1 MEEATTR
8 SNFVWEAVEQD
19 LKDGR
24 YTQVHTRFP
33 PEPNGYM
40 HIGHCKALITDF
52 LTAEKFGGKCN
63 LRFDDTN
70 PAKEDTEFVEA
81 IKNDIHWLGFD
92 WTGGL
97 YYASDYYDKCYEIAE
112 DWIRRGLA
120 YVDELNK
127 EQMREYRGTLTKPGK
142 NSPWRDRPA
151 EESLDLFRRMRAGE
165 FAEGQYT
172 LRAKID
178 MASPNI
184 VMRDPTM
191 YRILYK
197 EHWRTGKKWCIY
209 PMYDFAHP
217 IGDALEGI
225 SHSLCSL
232 EYEIHRPLYD
242 WVVEHSQSMLPA
254 RPRQIEFARLNMT
267 RTVMS
272 KRKLRALVMGGYV
285 KGWDDPRMPT
295 LSGLRRRGCTAA
307 AIRDFVSRIGL
318 SKADSTVDTALLDA
332 CIRDDLGEKA
342 ARVMAVLHPL
352 KVVLTNWDAD
362 KTLTLTVENHPKHPE
377 MGSHTVTFGKELYIE
392 LSLIHISDPRDKRQS
407 RMPSSA

>member
-151 EESLDLFRRMRAGE
+151 ERE
-165 FAEGQYT
+165 
-172 LRAKID
+172 
-178 MASPNI
+178 P
-184 VMRDPTM
+184 
-191 YRILYK
+191 
-197 EHWRTGKKWCIY
+197 
-209 PMYDFAHP
+209 
-217 IGDALEGI
+217 
-225 SHSLCSL
+225 
-232 EYEIHRPLYD
+232 
-242 WVVEHSQSMLPA
+242 
-254 RPRQIEFARLNMT
+254 
-267 RTVMS
+267 
-272 KRKLRALVMGGYV
+272 
-285 KGWDDPRMPT
+285 
-295 LSGLRRRGCTAA
+295 
-307 AIRDFVSRIGL
+307 
-318 SKADSTVDTALLDA
+318 
-332 CIRDDLGEKA
+332 
-342 ARVMAVLHPL
+342 
-352 KVVLTNWDAD
+352 
-362 KTLTLTVENHPKHPE
+362 
-377 MGSHTVTFGKELYIE
+377 
-392 LSLIHISDPRDKRQS
+392 
-407 RMPSSA
+407 

>member
-197 EHWRTGKKWCIY
+197 EHWRTGKKCAFTRCMTSRTRLATRWRASATPSARWNTKFIARCMTGWWSTAS
-209 PMYDFAHP
+209 P
-217 IGDALEGI
+217 
-225 SHSLCSL
+225 CC
-232 EYEIHRPLYD
+232 RR
-242 WVVEHSQSMLPA
+242 VPA
-254 RPRQIEFARLNMT
+254 R
-267 RTVMS
+267 
-272 KRKLRALVMGGYV
+272 
-285 KGWDDPRMPT
+285 
-295 LSGLRRRGCTAA
+295 LSSPA
-307 AIRDFVSRIGL
+307 
-318 SKADSTVDTALLDA
+318 
-332 CIRDDLGEKA
+332 
-342 ARVMAVLHPL
+342 
-352 KVVLTNWDAD
+352 
-362 KTLTLTVENHPKHPE
+362 
-377 MGSHTVTFGKELYIE
+377 
-392 LSLIHISDPRDKRQS
+392 
-407 RMPSSA
+407 

>member
-142 NSPWRDRPA
+142 NSPWRDRPLPGHNVA
-151 EESLDLFRRMRAGE
+151 LFIENRRNGQTLFYAPGLGE
-165 FAEGQYT
+165 PDDTILPWLKKADC
-172 LRAKID
+172 LLID
-178 MASPNI
+178 GTVWQDDELQATGVGRNTGRDMGHLALGDGHGMMALLAS
-184 VMRDPTM
+184 
-191 YRILYK
+191 
-197 EHWRTGKKWCIY
+197 
-209 PMYDFAHP
+209 
-217 IGDALEGI
+217 
-225 SHSLCSL
+225 
-232 EYEIHRPLYD
+232 
-242 WVVEHSQSMLPA
+242 LPA
-254 RPRQIEFARLNMT
+254 
-267 RTVMS
+267 
-272 KRKLRALVMGGYV
+272 KRK
-285 KGWDDPRMPT
+285 
-295 LSGLRRRGCTAA
+295 
-307 AIRDFVSRIGL
+307 I
-318 SKADSTVDTALLDA
+318 
-332 CIRDDLGEKA
+332 
-342 ARVMAVLHPL
+342 
-352 KVVLTNWDAD
+352 
-362 KTLTLTVENHPKHPE
+362 
-377 MGSHTVTFGKELYIE
+377 
-392 LSLIHISDPRDKRQS
+392 LIHINNTNPILNEQS
-407 RMPSSA
+407 PQRHALAQQGIEVSWDGMNITLQD